1 MLIFSA
7 LDFARTT
14 SGVSTILVYLSFT
27 TGVRQT
33 LSRKICWAF
42 LTLSTSGDP
51 SGIQPMP
58 RSHSKSALQMAWERK
73 QSQERQVF
81 FCVFFL
87 ICGKVRKQLFML
99 HFSSR
104 NKNQADHGPNRE
116 FLICTAVF
124 CPALSSLVCVCVCVC
139 SCAYTNSRK
148 QNDAEGMPCLGDV
161 WEIFEYLEYF

>member
-1 MLIFSA
+1 
-7 LDFARTT
+7 
-14 SGVSTILVYLSFT
+14 
-27 TGVRQT
+27 
-33 LSRKICWAF
+33 
-42 LTLSTSGDP
+42 
-51 SGIQPMP
+51 
-58 RSHSKSALQMAWERK
+58 
-73 QSQERQVF
+73 
-81 FCVFFL
+81 
-87 ICGKVRKQLFML
+87 ML